1 MLLLIKWHGV
11 QDFKEDDDGIWAN
24 LITSFY
30 DFGNKTV
37 GKYQVSCSNN
47 LFSAK
52 QIIYLPVWHFL
63 LPVFLERIL
72 KMCLWIWPLHSA
84 HYLSHN
90 KNICFFFQK
99 YLVSN
104 CGLFPANHA
113 ENSRLLRE
121 MRPVWEPNQ
130 DWKLRVLIRVWE
142 SDADLRSC
150 VCVEMYSERSFFNH
164 LICK

>member
-11 QDFKEDDDGIWAN
+11 QDFKEDDDGIRAN

-90 KNICFFFQK
+90 KNICYFFVKNIWSQIAVYSRQITRK
-99 YLVSN
+99 KADCYGRCDRYESQIKT
-104 CGLFPANHA
+104 GSPASWFVCERWWWLA
-113 ENSRLLRE
+113 FLR
-121 MRPVWEPNQ
+121 MCRDV
-130 DWKLRVLIRVWE
+130 
-142 SDADLRSC
+142 
-150 VCVEMYSERSFFNH
+150 
-164 LICK
+164 